1 MEIPSL
7 FPQLEVEHSTL
18 VGSRLEIHARAS
30 QVWLECPDC
39 GIKSCKVHSF
49 YLRSPRDLPLS
60 EHPVRLRLRVRRF
73 FCFNS
78 TCPRATFA
86 ETFPDLLIPKAQRT
100 GRLKTAQ
107 GQVGVA
113 VGGQAGARLLEKL
126 HMSTSP
132 DTVLRTMSALPLPIL
147 PSPRVVGI
155 DDFAFRKGVNYGT
168 VIVDL
173 ERRHIVDVLPDRS
186 ATTVATWLKKHPGI
200 EQVARDG
207 SLEYARAI
215 TDGAPQAQQIA
226 DRWHVLHNLSEYVY
240 NWLGRHRTH
249 LCEPDLPLN
258 TPIPIQTFP
267 KVPQQDIRHVRQLLS
282 RQAHRG
288 IRLEQY
294 TQVKTLADAG
304 KTHQSIA
311 DTIGVSAK
319 TVRRWLKHGSF
330 PERKNRRRPIQDHL
344 PFIHT
349 RMRENISGRQ
359 IHHELLELDSKIT
372 LGMVYHAVYMLEHGL
387 ESYVFNDAVPLP
399 AGQRRYSPQQGLKLL
414 MQNPLNRTPQD
425 QARLERLYQ
434 TLPVSKSLHHWL
446 TEVRSL
452 FCSDPVLGSRGQR
465 LEEKMAQAAELK
477 IPEIGRF
484 VRSFEQDRAAILASL
499 ESPWSNGQTEG
510 QVTKLKLIKRQRYGR
525 ASFGHLRRCAL
536 LA

>member
-18 VGSRLEIHARAS
+18 IGCRLEIHARAS
-30 QVWLECPDC
+30 QVWRTCPDC

-73 FCFNS
+73 FCFNV

-86 ETFPDLLIPKAQRT
+86 ETFPELLGFKAQRT
-100 GRLKTAQ
+100 RRLKTAQ

-113 VGGQAGARLLEKL
+113 VGGHAGARLLEKL

-132 DTVLRTMSALPLPIL
+132 DTVLRTITALPLPNR
-147 PSPRVVGI
+147 PSPKVVGV
-155 DDFAFRKGVNYGT
+155 DDFAFHKGVNYGT

-226 DRWHVLHNLSEYVY
+226 DRWHVLHNLSEYLY
-240 NWLGRHRTH
+240 NWLYRHRTH
-249 LCEPDLPLN
+249 LCEPDRPLDPPFAAPPNFTLPPGL
-258 TPIPIQTFP
+258 
-267 KVPQQDIRHVRQLLS
+267 PQQDIRHVRQLLS
-282 RQAHRG
+282 RQAHRER
-288 IRLEQY
+288 RLEQY
-294 TQVKTLADAG
+294 TRVKALSDTG

-311 DTIGVSAK
+311 DASGVSVK

-330 PERKNRRRPIQDHL
+330 PERKNRRRPLQDHL
-344 PFIHT
+344 PFIRT

-359 IHHELLELDSKIT
+359 IHHELLERYPQIT
-372 LGMVYHAVYMLEHGL
+372 LGMVHHAVYMLEHNL
-387 ESYVFNDAVPLP
+387 EGYVFNDAVPLP
-399 AGQRRYSPQQGLKLL
+399 AGQRRYSPQLGLKLL
-414 MQNPLNRTPQD
+414 MQNPASRTPQD
-425 QARLERLYQ
+425 QARLEQLYQ
-434 TLPVSKSLHHWL
+434 SLPVSQPLHHWI

-452 FCSDPVLGSRGQR
+452 FCSDPALGSQRQR
-465 LEEKMAQAAELK
+465 LEEKMAQATQLK

-484 VRSFEQDRAAILASL
+484 VRSLEQDRAAILASL
-499 ESPWSNGQTEG
+499 ESPWSSGQAPRGAALAKTMAR
-510 QVTKLKLIKRQRYGR
+510 LKDR
-525 ASFGHLRRCAL
+525 
-536 LA
+536 